1 MTVNGETAVLGII
14 GNPVRHTKSPAMH
27 NFISDK
33 LNKNMV
39 YVPFE
44 VTGDVGTAVRGA
56 YELGIKGMNVTVP
69 YKTDVI
75 EYLCD
80 IDELAKEI
88 GAVNTLVRTDKG
100 YKGYNTDMLGLERA
114 VKSEGIVLENSTA
127 VLLGAGGAA
136 RAAAF
141 MCAKNRCA
149 KLYILNRTVEKANS
163 IAGDIKSYIDLNG
176 ICMDIVTGPIEECMS
191 IKENNLVVFQC
202 TKIGLKES
210 DGAVVEE
217 TDFYSKVAYGVDLIY
232 REGTLFTK
240 LVDQAGGKSFNGTK
254 MLIYQGV
261 IAYELWNDLEV
272 EEEIVSGIDAVM
284 K

>member
-202 TKIGLKES
+202 TKIGLKDS

-232 REGTLFTK
+232 REGTRFTK